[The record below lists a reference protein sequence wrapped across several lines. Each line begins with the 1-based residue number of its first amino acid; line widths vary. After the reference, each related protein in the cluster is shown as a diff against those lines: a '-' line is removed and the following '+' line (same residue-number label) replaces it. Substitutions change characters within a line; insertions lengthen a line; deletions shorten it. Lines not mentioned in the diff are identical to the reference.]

1 MTTIAFHQYTNI
13 PRGSSYSFSP
23 IKYPQS
29 HQTPGIVP
37 NHNLGVLTG
46 KHPNPPQFTPTYG
59 FANARQEYARSSS
72 SANAIN
78 TGIHPINNRPTSV
91 FFPETH
97 RSYLINNSVKYVAP
111 KDSSLY
117 LSTLKSRAIGK
128 SSMKQGLPLNAPLSY
143 KNYNTNDVKSALRY
157 VRAGGSM
164 APKKQGSIYNKSRN
178 GLGFY

>member
-29 HQTPGIVP
+29 HQIPGIVP
-37 NHNLGVLTG
+37 NHNLGILEG
-46 KHPNPPQFTPTYG
+46 RHPNPPQFTQMNG
-59 FANARQEYARSSS
+59 FANARQEYARSSYS
-72 SANAIN
+72 NNSVN
-78 TGIHPINNRPTSV
+78 TGINPINNKPTSV
-91 FFPETH
+91 YFPETH

-117 LSTLKSRAIGK
+117 LATLKSRAIGK
-128 SSMKQGLPLNAPLSY
+128 SSMTTTAPLSY
-143 KNYNTNDVKSALRY
+143 KSYNTNDVKSALRY